1 MPKLFDEL
9 ASRYANRPGG
19 YTRIHKLPP
28 RYGDMAPLA
37 ILELVDGKR
46 DMLLCMTA
54 RNIARSAILGT
65 KWVSK
70 ATRDAMFRLFQ
81 FGGEP
86 AIQKFEKEVERQEEI
101 LREQDK
107 VYNRYLDKRN
117 NISVERLEE
126 RLLVRDRRTIS
137 KWDRKGRRW
146 LKERGEER
154 GKQDRF
160 VPQELADTYYEGR
173 FRGTRTQLSQYLKDE
188 TELEK
193 ARHPE
198 TVEKLRE
205 RSREMKPTKKS
216 SGRKSGL
223 KNN

>member
-9 ASRYANRPGG
+9 ATRYANRPGG

-81 FGGEP
+81 FGGET
-86 AIQKFEKEVERQEEI
+86 AIQKFEKEVARQQEILERQDK
-101 LREQDK
+101 LYNQDLE
-107 VYNRYLDKRN
+107 RRN
-117 NISVERLEE
+117 NISFERLEE
-126 RLLVRDRRTIS
+126 RLYVRDKQNTS
-137 KWDRKGRRW
+137 VWDRKARRW
-146 LKERGEER
+146 LVERGEER
-154 GKQDRF
+154 EKQDLF
-160 VPQELADTYYEGR
+160 VPKELADKYFEGR
-173 FRGTRTQLSQYLKDE
+173 FRGTQTQMSQYLKDE
-188 TELEK
+188 IEFEK
-193 ARHPE
+193 VRDPE

-205 RSREMKPTKKS
+205 RSRGMKAKKKS
-216 SGRKSGL
+216 TSTKSF
-223 KNN
+223 KN